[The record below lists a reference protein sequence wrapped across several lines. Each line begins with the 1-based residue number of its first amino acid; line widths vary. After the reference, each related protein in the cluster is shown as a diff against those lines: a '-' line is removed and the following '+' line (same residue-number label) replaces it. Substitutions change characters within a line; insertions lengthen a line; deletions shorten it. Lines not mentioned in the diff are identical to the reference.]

1 MLDNFPPNG
10 VTREH
15 LQITN
20 NKEMPKQKQN
30 KETNEKKTKQNKTRS
45 KKKRKL
51 NKAKSAINQQ
61 TATNHKNSQSNK
73 NIFKS
78 IIFTLKKESV

>member
-10 VTREH
+10 VTGKH

-20 NKEMPKQKQN
+20 NKEMPKKKKQGN
-30 KETNEKKTKQNKTRS
+30 KRKITTKS
-45 KKKRKL
+45 KKKRIL
-51 NKAKSAINQQ
+51 NKAKSAINKQ
-61 TATNHKNSQSNK
+61 TAVNYKNSQSNK

-78 IIFTLKKESV
+78 IIFILTVKERKR